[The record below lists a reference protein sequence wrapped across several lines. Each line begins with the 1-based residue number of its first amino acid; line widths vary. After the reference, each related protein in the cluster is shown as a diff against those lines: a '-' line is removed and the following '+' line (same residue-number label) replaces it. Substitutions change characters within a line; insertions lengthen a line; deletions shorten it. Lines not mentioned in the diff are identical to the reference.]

1 MLTRVGIHCFK
12 DVNPVEVARTELKFQ
27 ITIDQYMQLKNQL
40 RLVMNRDL
48 HADSDTGEYAVS
60 SIYFD
65 DVYCSRVGDKAD
77 GIEYHQKYRVR
88 SYAGADSRLEFK
100 TKVGVLTA
108 KETLW
113 LTDAMRSGLLAADAE
128 LLEAHLDER
137 LIADVYVRMKL
148 DDLRPTLVIDY
159 RREAFTFPEGD
170 VRITFDKD
178 VEACLFESDRG
189 FRRRILEPSQMILE
203 VKYTGYL
210 PEVLRKIVFYRNY
223 QVVSYS
229 KYYMGWVLL
238 NQ

>member
-1 MLTRVGIHCFK
+1 M
-12 DVNPVEVARTELKFQ
+12 EVARTELKFQ
-27 ITIDQYMQLKNQL
+27 ITIDEYMQLKNQL

-48 HADSDTGEYAVS
+48 HADSETGEYTVS
-60 SIYFD
+60 SVYFD
-65 DVYCSRVGDKAD
+65 DLYCSRVGEKAD

-88 SYAGADSRLEFK
+88 SYAGAASRLEFK
-100 TKVGVLTA
+100 TKIGVLTA

-113 LTDAMRSGLLAADAE
+113 LTDAMREGLLNADSDILATY
-128 LLEAHLDER
+128 LDEP
-137 LIADVYVRMKL
+137 LIADVFIRMKM
-148 DDLRPTLVIDY
+148 DDLRPALVVDY
-159 RREAFTFPEGD
+159 RREAFTFTEGD

-189 FRRRILEPSQMILE
+189 FCRRILEPHQMILE

-210 PEVLRKIVFYRNY
+210 PEVLRKIVFFRNF

-229 KYYMGWVLL
+229 KYYMGWILL